1 MSASYNAVVPR
12 VIDESDSGEED
23 GNASIINEQQ
33 GEVEISTMT
42 KEESI
47 DADESRASNDFAL
60 ILLVVLILCAA
71 IAIISIV
78 VYNRNRGHSCC
89 KKKTTKVADEKSTDD
104 KLKDEL
110 RGKRKVNLKPLW
122 DVKQDE
128 NGKTKIDMIAGH
140 FETVSYLV
148 PRGGGFSSRR
158 EKISTNTNSHK
169 TFELPS
175 VVNVEQVGTDEA
187 TPTPDVMTEPRV
199 VEQEENKFKLPNPAD
214 RKRRFTIEA
223 EMILGA
229 DIETAAAIAEH
240 NKLAPSNVINEE
252 SSS

>member
-1 MSASYNAVVPR
+1 MSASYNAAVPR

-23 GNASIINEQQ
+23 GNASIINGQQ
-33 GEVEISTMT
+33 GEVEISTVN

-60 ILLVVLILCAA
+60 ILLAVLILCAA

-89 KKKTTKVADEKSTDD
+89 KKNTTKVADEKSADD
-104 KLKDEL
+104 KLKSEL

-122 DVKQDE
+122 DVKQDK

-140 FETVSYLV
+140 FETVNYLV

-158 EKISTNTNSHK
+158 ERISTNTNSHK

-199 VEQEENKFKLPNPAD
+199 SEAEENKFK
-214 RKRRFTIEA
+214 
-223 EMILGA
+223 
-229 DIETAAAIAEH
+229 
-240 NKLAPSNVINEE
+240 
-252 SSS
+252 

>member
-1 MSASYNAVVPR
+1 MSASYNAAVPR

-23 GNASIINEQQ
+23 GNASIINGQQ
-33 GEVEISTMT
+33 GEVEISTVN

-60 ILLVVLILCAA
+60 ILLAVLILLAA

-89 KKKTTKVADEKSTDD
+89 KKNTTKVADEKSADD
-104 KLKDEL
+104 KLKSEL

-122 DVKQDE
+122 DVKQDK

-140 FETVSYLV
+140 FETVNYLV

-158 EKISTNTNSHK
+158 ERISTNTNSHK

-199 VEQEENKFKLPNPAD
+199 SEAEENKFK
-214 RKRRFTIEA
+214 
-223 EMILGA
+223 
-229 DIETAAAIAEH
+229 
-240 NKLAPSNVINEE
+240 
-252 SSS
+252 